1 MTHLHYCYSLLW
13 CLFASV
19 FSSTLSSTTEQTTF
33 STTLTTI
40 DSVTE
45 GSDYTPHTLHS
56 SAIPDSPLPP
66 DNIPH
71 KGHHPRTTFNREQIS
86 MNIISPQDITTRQ
99 QWHAWFE
106 QRRRQLK
113 RRLEQAEHAEWNW
126 PSSRRRVD
134 VLKLEIEIRNLDAEE
149 FVVPF

>member
-1 MTHLHYCYSLLW
+1 MIYLHYCYSLLC
-13 CLFASV
+13 CLSASV
-19 FSSTLSSTTEQTTF
+19 FSLILSGTTAKAIS
-33 STTLTTI
+33 STTLTTV

-56 SAIPDSPLPP
+56 SAIHHTPLRQDRVSPQGNHPSNLQ
-66 DNIPH
+66 H
-71 KGHHPRTTFNREQIS
+71 KQS

-106 QRRRQLK
+106 QRRIRLK

-126 PSSRRRVD
+126 PSTRRRVEVMKIED
-134 VLKLEIEIRNLDAEE
+134 EIRNLDAEE